1 MSRVSLGQGR
11 RAAGGVEAA
20 RLRTKAGAGACGTW
34 GEQRAGEFGTPH
46 LQTFEV
52 SRSIMPYDSDAKV
65 TPRRGST
72 C

>member
-1 MSRVSLGQGR
+1 MSRVSWGHGR

-46 LQTFEV
+46 LRIFEV
-52 SRSIMPYDSDAKV
+52 SQSIMLCDSDAKIV
-65 TPRRGST
+65 PHREST
-72 C
+72 Y